1 MIFALYEVS
10 KSDMHVFALCV
21 CVCVCV
27 CVLYKNN
34 FTGTCASD
42 FDEIM
47 NKVRKA
53 QWKIIYV
60 GKKVDIQPRR
70 LISKYNCP
78 NLVKTRKKIKN

>member
-1 MIFALYEVS
+1 MICALYEVS

-27 CVLYKNN
+27 FCCCFFLYKNN
-34 FTGTCASD
+34 FTGPWASD

-53 QWKIIYV
+53 QL
-60 GKKVDIQPRR
+60 KKLAKKGDIQP
-70 LISKYNCP
+70 
-78 NLVKTRKKIKN
+78 